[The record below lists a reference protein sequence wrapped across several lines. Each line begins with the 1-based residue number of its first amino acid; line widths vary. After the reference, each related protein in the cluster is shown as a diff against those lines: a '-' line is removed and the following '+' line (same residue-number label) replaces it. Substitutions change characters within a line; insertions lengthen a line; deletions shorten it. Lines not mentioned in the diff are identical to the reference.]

1 MPKIP
6 GMSSTGFREFTAE
19 TSPGVALSEMRGHG
33 ADYGIV
39 FDHNGSPAMLLTL
52 EDFSRA
58 KKTGVKTM
66 LHPHAK
72 LPPTIV
78 MPEKITIA
86 EMLEHP
92 AVTLLEH
99 GARGAIVVHRNKV
112 MGVVGADIL
121 MKALGSGSL
130 SVGGRTMP
138 FSISDSQLAGRPIQD
153 RKLMGRV
160 KAGFGNVMCKACGY
174 VNRVHSLDRDHLPK
188 CQNPNLPEHALKL

>member
-1 MPKIP
+1 MSKIP
-6 GMSSTGFREFTAE
+6 GMSSTGFREFTAD
-19 TSPGVALSEMRGHG
+19 TSPGVALSEMRAHR

-78 MPEKITIA
+78 MPKKTTLA
-86 EMLEHP
+86 EILEHP

-112 MGVVGADIL
+112 MGVVGADIF
-121 MKALGSGSL
+121 MKALGPRSL

-138 FSISDSQLAGRPIQD
+138 FSISDSQLAGS
-153 RKLMGRV
+153 V
-160 KAGFGNVMCKACGY
+160 KVGFGNVMCQACGY
-174 VNRVHSLDRDHLPK
+174 VNRVRLLDRDHLPK
-188 CQNPNLPEHALKL
+188 CQNPNPPEHALKL